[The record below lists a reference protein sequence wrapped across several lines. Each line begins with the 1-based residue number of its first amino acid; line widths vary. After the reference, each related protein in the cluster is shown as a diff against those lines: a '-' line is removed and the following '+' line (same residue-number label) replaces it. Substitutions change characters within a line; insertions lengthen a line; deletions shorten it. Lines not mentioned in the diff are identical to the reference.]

1 MSAGVL
7 DGERFSGS
15 MRVQRLPVEVRKS
28 SGGTLASQARTTAD
42 ATQVAAQPGS
52 RVLRLLLVTVPPRLL
67 ASVHC
72 QVLSM
77 FDAPRATGS
86 TIDGDDVRRKY
97 RDCSPPGPARG
108 GPT

>member
-42 ATQVAAQPGS
+42 ATQVAAAQPG
-52 RVLRLLLVTVPPRLL
+52 RVLVTIPPSGYLP
-67 ASVHC
+67 V
-72 QVLSM
+72 
-77 FDAPRATGS
+77 FTG
-86 TIDGDDVRRKY
+86 KF
-97 RDCSPPGPARG
+97 C
-108 GPT
+108 